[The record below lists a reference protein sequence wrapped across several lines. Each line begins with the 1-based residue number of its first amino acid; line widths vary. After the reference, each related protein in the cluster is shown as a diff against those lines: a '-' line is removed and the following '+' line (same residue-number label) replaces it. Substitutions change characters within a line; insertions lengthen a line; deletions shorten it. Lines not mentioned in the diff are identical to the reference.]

1 LTGAIR
7 ASLVA
12 CAILVA
18 SHPAAAQPKK
28 EPPSDKGKGDAKA
41 LMQSGVKLFEA
52 KDYLGALAVFKDAY
66 ARFPSA
72 KILLNIGT
80 TLKLLDRNAEAANSY
95 QRYLESTDASPQ
107 KTPEV
112 TRVLAELDRKV
123 GLVVL
128 AVTPEDAEVKLAA
141 TGEDDWIAA
150 SAVKRVRVK
159 PGTIEI
165 QLRREQYTP
174 ATKTQE
180 IRAGE
185 TVDLTIALERVPEVA
200 PVRPV
205 VPVETGVTARTEPRG
220 PRSRIGVLAL
230 AHLDIPEGGA
240 ALVGLTVDVT
250 SRIQVQ
256 GAAILGPVYG
266 GYAGAS
272 VAVLP
277 GRFRPIVSAG
287 MPIFGSD
294 GARFAVRGAGGLEL
308 LINRHVALIAELGV
322 EYMLNP
328 EADIKS
334 TRFIPAVGASGR
346 L

>member
-1 LTGAIR
+1 MIKTPF
-7 ASLVA
+7 LVA
-12 CAILVA
+12 CALLV
-18 SHPAAAQPKK
+18 SVGPADAQPK
-28 EPPSDKGKGDAKA
+28 PSGDKVDAKA
-41 LMQSGVKLFEA
+41 LMQSGVKLLEA
-52 KDYLGALAVFKDAY
+52 KDYLGALAVFRDAY
-66 ARFPSA
+66 SRFPSA

-80 TLKLLDRNAEAANSY
+80 TLRLLDRHAEAANAY
-95 QRYLESTDASPQ
+95 QRYLDASDASAQ
-107 KTPEV
+107 KKPEV
-112 TRVLAELDRKV
+112 TKVLAELDKKA
-123 GLVVL
+123 GVVEIT
-128 AVTPEDAEVKLAA
+128 VTPDDAEVRLAA
-141 TGEDDWIAA
+141 TGEEKWVAA
-150 SAVKRVRVK
+150 AAVKRVRVK
-159 PGTIEI
+159 PGAIE
-165 QLRREQYTP
+165 LEARRDQYKP
-174 ATKTQE
+174 ATKTAT
-180 IRAGE
+180 IAAGE
-185 TVDLTIALERVPEVA
+185 SQTIAIALERIPDV
-200 PVRPV
+200 V
-205 VPVETGVTARTEPRG
+205 VPVGPAIPVDDGVTATVTPRG

-287 MPIFGSD
+287 MPIFASD

-328 EADIKS
+328 EEDIKS

>member
-1 LTGAIR
+1 MIR
-7 ASLVA
+7 IPLLVA
-12 CAILVA
+12 CALIA
-18 SHPAAAQPKK
+18 TGARADAQPK
-28 EPPSDKGKGDAKA
+28 PAGDKGDAKA
-41 LMQSGVKLFEA
+41 LMQSGVKLLEA

-80 TLKLLDRNAEAANSY
+80 TLRLLDRHAEAANAY
-95 QRYLESTDASPQ
+95 QRYLDASDASPQ
-107 KTPEV
+107 KKPEV
-112 TRVLAELDRKV
+112 TKVLAELDTKA
-123 GLVVL
+123 GLVEIT
-128 AVTPEDAEVKLAA
+128 VTPDDAEVKLVA
-141 TGEDDWIAA
+141 TGDPDWVAA
-150 SAVKRVRVK
+150 SAMKRVRVK
-159 PGTIEI
+159 PGSFE
-165 QLRREQYTP
+165 LEVRKPEYEP
-174 ATKTQE
+174 ATKSFT
-180 IRAGE
+180 IAAGE
-185 TVDLTIALERVPEVA
+185 SQTLAITLERVPEVVTVA
-200 PVRPV
+200 PAIPV
-205 VPVETGVTARTEPRG
+205 DTGVRATTEDPRG
-220 PRSRIGVLAL
+220 PRSRFGMLAL

-240 ALVGLTVDVT
+240 ALVGLTADIT

-287 MPIFGSD
+287 MPIFASD
-294 GARFAVRGAGGLEL
+294 GARFAVRGAGGLEVL
-308 LINRHVALIAELGV
+308 LNRHVALIAELGV

-328 EADIKS
+328 EEGIKS

>member
-1 LTGAIR
+1 MTKIAL
-7 ASLVA
+7 LVA
-12 CAILVA
+12 CALIA
-18 SHPAAAQPKK
+18 SAGRADAQPK
-28 EPPSDKGKGDAKA
+28 PSGDKVDAKA
-41 LMQSGVKLFEA
+41 LMQSGVKLLEA
-52 KDYLGALAVFKDAY
+52 KDYLGALAVFRDAY

-80 TLKLLDRNAEAANSY
+80 TLRLLDRHAEAANAY
-95 QRYLESTDASPQ
+95 QRYLDASDASPQ
-107 KTPEV
+107 KKPEV
-112 TRVLAELDRKV
+112 TKVLAELDKKA
-123 GLVVL
+123 GLVEVT
-128 AVTPEDAEVKLAA
+128 VTPDDAEVRLAA
-141 TGEDDWIAA
+141 TGEADWVAA

-159 PGTIEI
+159 PGAIE
-165 QLRREQYTP
+165 LEARRDQYKP
-174 ATKTQE
+174 ATKTAT
-180 IRAGE
+180 IAAGASQTIE
-185 TVDLTIALERVPEVA
+185 IALERIPD
-200 PVRPV
+200 V
-205 VPVETGVTARTEPRG
+205 VPVAPAIPIDGGVTATAVDARG
-220 PRSRIGVLAL
+220 PRSRIGMLAL

-287 MPIFGSD
+287 MPVFVSD
-294 GARFAVRGAGGLEL
+294 GARFALRGAGGLEL
-308 LINRHVALIAELGV
+308 LLNRHVSLIAELGV

-328 EADIKS
+328 EAGIKS